1 MPTSEDDSIPNKTPA
16 LYAEQYEVDK
26 NQANQLIVTEVEV
39 QLKSQGGK
47 YYLQSALGKFPLIK
61 PDESFDGEEA
71 YFQSTFTNDS
81 GNFQLGDGEWKN
93 RPTQTTPQ
101 TVLESL
107 KDQFNYKQETVTDK
121 GLRLPQIGALHAV
134 SANWTTSTKEPVTV
148 VMPTGTG
155 KTETMVS
162 IFAAHRIERLLVIV
176 PSDALRTQ
184 ISQKFESYGVL
195 QEFGVI
201 GKDALKPIVG
211 KVEHGFSTKLGAK
224 GFASA
229 CNVVVTTTSAL
240 NQSDPEVKAEFLK
253 QFSHL
258 FVDEAHHIAANTWKE
273 TRDSFIGKPVVQF
286 TATPFRED
294 GQRLGGKMIYTFPLK
309 DAQALGVFSNINYI
323 SVVDFD
329 DIDRAI
335 ATTAVEKLK
344 EDLGN
349 NLDHLMM
356 ARVKT
361 KKRADELLVLYEE
374 LAPELKPIAL
384 YSGIKS
390 SLKNQKLK
398 QLRGHESKIV
408 ICVDML
414 GEGFDLPSLK
424 IAAIHDP
431 HKSLGVTLQFV
442 GRFARVGGETLGD
455 ATAVV
460 GRGERSVDSRLRELY
475 AEDSDWNKVIRNLSA
490 DAIEEQQEM
499 SDFERAF
506 SNLPDDVSIVNL
518 APKMSAVVY
527 RTQTTSWH
535 PERIEELYKNRLL
548 NPPAINSS
556 EHVAW
561 FVTKDVEAVRWGD
574 IKSLAQTNYNLFV
587 AYWDSSEN
595 LLYINSSNNEGVFKD
610 LAEALCGESIELY
623 RGNDVYKTMASL
635 NRRIATNVGL
645 LDTRN
650 QDSKFEL
657 RVGGDVIGALDEE
670 ARRNKTQT
678 NIFAHGIDD
687 KSGEKLSVGASL
699 KGRVWSYKAAMSIK
713 QWMAWADGV
722 GAKLKDSSIDP
733 AEVMDGFIMPE
744 SLQTRPAYVALA
756 LEWPTE
762 AYLDVSEGIEIQIGN
777 SSASFVDAELTVTEF
792 NDNGPIPFTL
802 SLPDGSSAKYK
813 ITLDNGKM
821 IFSSVEGQ
829 ALLKKARSTE
839 PLTDLFNKIGL
850 RIVLEKEAVIEPEMV
865 LIVPRAAAPAYR
877 KELLKT
883 IDWNGINIRKESQGK
898 EKDQTTVQ
906 ARAIEYVKTLADWD
920 LIIDDDG
927 AGEIAD
933 IIAIRIDGNK
943 LHVNLAHCK
952 YSHEDSPGA
961 RIIDLYEVCGQAQKS
976 ILRRRDVQLLMDR
989 LISREKNRR
998 KDGYSGLIIGDDA
1011 KLQSIAEKVRL
1022 LEPRF
1027 VITIVQPGVSK
1038 ARVSAQQL
1046 ELIAA
1051 SERYIKDSGGSTP
1064 LEVIVS
1070 E

>member
-1 MPTSEDDSIPNKTPA
+1 MPTPEDDSTPNKVPS
-16 LYAEQYEVDK
+16 LYTESYSVDK
-26 NQANQLIVTEVEV
+26 NTATQLLTSEGDAQHEEDDGKHYIRLSEGRFPLLTPEDNYEVE
-39 QLKSQGGK
+39 G
-47 YYLQSALGKFPLIK
+47 ALYRA
-61 PDESFDGEEA
+61 SFSNGPEGFLLGE
-71 YFQSTFTNDS
+71 
-81 GNFQLGDGEWKN
+81 GDWEN
-93 RPTQTTPQ
+93 NPAQTTPDS
-101 TVLESL
+101 VLESL
-107 KDQFNYKQETVTDK
+107 KGQFSYKQESDTEK

-134 SANWTTSTKEPVTV
+134 SANWTTSTREPITV

-155 KTETMVS
+155 KTETMVA
-162 IFAAHRIERLLVIV
+162 IFAAHRVERLLVIV

-184 ISQKFESYGVL
+184 IAEKFESYGVL
-195 QEFGVI
+195 QKFGVI
-201 GKDALKPIVG
+201 GNSALKPIVG
-211 KVEHGFSTKLGAK
+211 KVEHGFDTKLGAK
-224 GFASA
+224 GFATA
-229 CNVVVTTTSAL
+229 CNVVITTTSAL
-240 NQSDPEVKAEFLK
+240 NQSEPDVKAEFLK

-294 GQRLGGKMIYTFPLK
+294 GQRLGGKMIYTFSLK

-335 ATTAVEKLK
+335 AKTAVEKLN

-356 ARVKT
+356 ARVRT
-361 KKRADELLVLYEE
+361 KKRADELLLLYEE
-374 LAPELKPIAL
+374 LAPEHKPIAL

-390 SLKNQKLK
+390 GLKNQKLK
-398 QLRGHESKIV
+398 QLRSHESRIV

-442 GRFARVGGETLGD
+442 GRFARVGDETLGD

-460 GRGERSVDSRLRELY
+460 GRGERSVDIRLRELY

-527 RTQTTSWH
+527 KTQTTGWY

-548 NPPAINSS
+548 NPPAINSA
-556 EHVAW
+556 EHVVW
-561 FVTKDVEAVRWGD
+561 FVTKDIEAVRWGD

-587 AYWDSSEN
+587 AYWDSTEN
-595 LLYINSSNNEGVFKD
+595 LLYINASNNEGVFKE
-610 LAEALCGESIELY
+610 LAEALCDESIELY

-650 QDSKFEL
+650 ADSKFEL
-657 RVGGDVIGALDEE
+657 RVGSDVIGALDEE

-678 NIFAHGIDD
+678 NIFAHGIDN

-699 KGRVWSYKAAMSIK
+699 KGRVWSYKASTSLK
-713 QWMAWADGV
+713 QWMAWAEAV
-722 GAKLKDSSIDP
+722 GAKLKDDSIDP
-733 AEVMDGFIMPE
+733 AEVMDGFIVPE
-744 SLQTRPAYVALA
+744 SLQERPEYVALA

-762 AYLDVSEGIEIQIGN
+762 AYLDTSEGIEIQIGQ

-792 NDNGPIPFTL
+792 TNSGPIFFTI
-802 SLPDGSSAKYK
+802 SLPDGTSAKYR
-813 ITLDNGKM
+813 ITLTNGKM
-821 IFSSVEGQ
+821 IFAPVEGQ
-829 ALLKKARSTE
+829 ALVKKTRSNE
-839 PLTDLFNKIGL
+839 PLADLLNKIGL

-865 LIVPRAAAPAYR
+865 LIKPKATAPAYR

-883 IDWNGINIRKESQGK
+883 IDWSGIDIRKESQGR
-898 EKDQTTVQ
+898 ERVQNTVQ
-906 ARAIEYVKTLADWD
+906 AKAIEYVQGLAAWD
-920 LIIDDDG
+920 LVIDDDG

-933 IIAIRIDGNK
+933 IVAIRVEGNK
-943 LHVNLAHCK
+943 LHVNLTHCK
-952 YSHEDSPGA
+952 YSHEDNPGA
-961 RIIDLYEVCGQAQKS
+961 RVIDLYEVCGQAQKS
-976 ILRRRDVQLLMDR
+976 IVRRRDIQLLMDR

-998 KDGYSGLIIGDDA
+998 KQGYSGLIIGDDA
-1011 KLQSIAEKVRL
+1011 MLQSIAEKVRL

-1027 VITIVQPGVSK
+1027 VITIAQPGVSK
-1038 ARVSAQQL
+1038 AHVSTQQL

-1051 SERYIKDSGGSTP
+1051 TERYIKDSGGSTP

-1070 E
+1070 D